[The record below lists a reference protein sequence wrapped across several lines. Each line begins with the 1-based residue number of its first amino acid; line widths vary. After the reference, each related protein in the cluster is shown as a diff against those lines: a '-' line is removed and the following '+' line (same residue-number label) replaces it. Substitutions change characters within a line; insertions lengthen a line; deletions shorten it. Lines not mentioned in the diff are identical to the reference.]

1 MGTGTSGHSESD
13 GGVVV
18 AVRVTAV
25 AAAVLSGWRASCRS
39 SRFGL
44 GLVSAGGFRDGGVGK
59 DENPGRS
66 SGFSERRPLIR
77 ERAGACDKKGA
88 GTRR

>member
-25 AAAVLSGWRASCRS
+25 AAVLSGWRASCRS

-59 DENPGRS
+59 EKPGRS